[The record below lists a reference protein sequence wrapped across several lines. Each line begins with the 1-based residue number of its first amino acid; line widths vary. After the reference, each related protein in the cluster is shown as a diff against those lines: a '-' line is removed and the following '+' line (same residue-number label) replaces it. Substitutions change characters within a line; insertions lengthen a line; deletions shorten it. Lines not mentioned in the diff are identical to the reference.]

1 MSILK
6 PIDGGRSPQFA
17 APLPAIE
24 LRAALAPP
32 FNDGAARGA
41 GFALGAQRSDPNGAS
56 RWSLPTAVSS
66 QLFDADFDVAGACD
80 FSRAESAAGTF
91 AGGGN
96 SELARVAAN

>member
-41 GFALGAQRSDPNGAS
+41 GFALGAQRSDPNRAS
-56 RWSLPTAVSS
+56 GWSLPTAVSS
-66 QLFDADFDVAGACD
+66 QLFDADFDVAGTCD
-80 FSRAESAAGTF
+80 FSGTDTGDRAFESSGNSTF
-91 AGGGN
+91 A
-96 SELARVAAN
+96 RV